1 MSDIIFFLPD
11 QKMLKFSRNG
21 KASFSRLFFFFF
33 PSFKQRLIYFSRKA
47 FPFPLLE
54 PRKGCALGTFA
65 PASAQSHMPC
75 PSQLGYG
82 QILPFSRPSSA
93 LCSGHPLLPIFFGPG
108 SPLPYPASSSTPKP
122 RCTRGS
128 SQQLPKRAV
137 SCKSHPHTFPGQLR
151 IPHCFAHHLV
161 LLLNLPPL
169 SR

>member
-21 KASFSRLFFFFF
+21 KASFSRLFFFFS
-33 PSFKQRLIYFSRKA
+33 SFKQRLIYFSRIA

-93 LCSGHPLLPIFFGPG
+93 LCSGHPLLPIFLAPAALCLTLPAALLQSPDAPEAPPSSFPKEPSPANPIHTPFPG
-108 SPLPYPASSSTPKP
+108 S
-122 RCTRGS
+122 
-128 SQQLPKRAV
+128 
-137 SCKSHPHTFPGQLR
+137 
-151 IPHCFAHHLV
+151 
-161 LLLNLPPL
+161 
-169 SR
+169 